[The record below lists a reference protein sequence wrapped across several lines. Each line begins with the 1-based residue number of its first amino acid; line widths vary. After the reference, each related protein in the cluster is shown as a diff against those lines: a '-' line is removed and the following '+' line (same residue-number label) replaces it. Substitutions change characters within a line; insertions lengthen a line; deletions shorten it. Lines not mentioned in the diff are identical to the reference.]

1 MHLQNSPYPIPREKT
16 RPPIKGR
23 PIKGRP
29 VKGRPVKFR
38 GKKATQL
45 SRLKYGNILFLIIVL
60 ISISWIVTI
69 PLRNRRS
76 SEPPV
81 ITPSPS
87 FSPAYLTLPT
97 AQEDLGF
104 IYNVRHEP
112 NQVYSYELQGIVN
125 EAVELAR
132 RKGLPTESLSISLID
147 VSSPQTHRFAG
158 YKNQQLRYPASVAKL
173 FWMVGFYGAVAEGI
187 VTNES
192 AFNEHLKQTI
202 EISNNDTASRILDA
216 LTDTKSGATLQG
228 EELENWLEKRKSIN
242 NFFQAAGYD
251 NIVLS
256 SKNYPIYYLKQE
268 GPVGR
273 DVQLRDDSDKFLK
286 NQVTTDQAARLMY
299 EIYTRQAIS
308 PKYSTRMAYLLT
320 RDLDPKAWRNDP
332 SNGIK
337 GFLGESLPTNIY
349 FGSKVGYTSKSRQD
363 VAFIRTMDD
372 RAIYILAVFA
382 EDVAYAK
389 DEEIF
394 PEISRYI
401 FDKMK
406 SLKKR

>member
-1 MHLQNSPYPIPREKT
+1 MHLQNPPYAIPRQPT
-16 RPPIKGR
+16 R
-23 PIKGRP
+23 RP
-29 VKGRPVKFR
+29 VRRRIVKRRPVKFR
-38 GKKATQL
+38 AKKTTLL
-45 SRLKYGNILFLIIVL
+45 SRLKYRNILLLTIVL
-60 ISISWIVTI
+60 ISISWTATL
-69 PLRNRRS
+69 PFRNRS
-76 SEPPV
+76 SAEPPV

-87 FSPAYLTLPT
+87 FSPGYIPPPAV
-97 AQEDLGF
+97 QEDLGF
-104 IYNVRHEP
+104 VYNVRQQP
-112 NQVYSYELQGIVN
+112 NQVYSYQLQGIVN
-125 EAVELAR
+125 EAVDIAR
-132 RKGLPTESLSISLID
+132 RKGLPTESLSISLVD
-147 VSSPQTHRFAG
+147 VSSKKIHKFAG
-158 YKNQQLRYPASVAKL
+158 YKNQEMRYPASVAKL
-173 FWMVGFYGAVAEGI
+173 FWMVGFYGAVEEGI
-187 VTNES
+187 VTDES
-192 AFNEHLKQTI
+192 AFHNDLKQTI
-202 EISNNDTASRILDA
+202 EISNNDAASRLLDA
-216 LTDTKSGATLQG
+216 ITDTKSGQTLQG
-228 EELENWLEKRKSIN
+228 EELESWLEKRKSIN
-242 NFFQAAGYD
+242 NFFQEAGYD
-251 NIVLS
+251 GIVLS
-256 SKNYPIYYLKQE
+256 TKNYPIYSLKHQ

-372 RAIYILAVFA
+372 RAIYILAVFG
-382 EDVAYAK
+382 EDVAYAQ

-401 FDKMK
+401 FDKMRNLK
-406 SLKKR
+406 SR